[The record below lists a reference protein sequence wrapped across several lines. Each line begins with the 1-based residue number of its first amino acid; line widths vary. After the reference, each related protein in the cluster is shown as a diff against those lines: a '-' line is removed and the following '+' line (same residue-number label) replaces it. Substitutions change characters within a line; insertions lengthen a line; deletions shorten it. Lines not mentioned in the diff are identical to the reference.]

1 MLNAERQK
9 KGAMM
14 KYQDR
19 WEVLEAVGKGGQGEV
34 YRVRD
39 KTKPSLDLVDFF
51 RALENGINL
60 KKGMES
66 ADKRS
71 KKGHLREL
79 FYDSNLG
86 IKDSLEKAVKELV
99 GAEDFS
105 NQGALKVL
113 RTPNEARNFGD
124 SEERLKREIE
134 AMESISHPNLLK
146 VEDYSTDEKWF
157 VSKYYS
163 QGTLQKRLGLFTG
176 RLEEALTA
184 ILPVVD
190 GVAKLH
196 EKKRVHR
203 DIKPENIFVDDNEEL
218 VLGDF
223 GLVFFSDRQQTR
235 LSGTFENVGSYDWM
249 APWARNIQLEEVT
262 PKSDVFSLG
271 KVIWSMVANRPI
283 FPHWNHRKNE
293 HNVQVMFGDKPEMEF
308 LNRLL
313 DKCIVEEAED
323 CTLIDAGY
331 LGRWI
336 NMILESLRMG
346 ADPIEKVRR
355 RCRVC
360 GLGRYKQIADF
371 KETDIERLK
380 FFGLRPERLATFNI
394 FTCNT
399 CGHVQLFFS
408 PNNEEVPRAWEHLYR
423 ELLE

>member
-1 MLNAERQK
+1 
-9 KGAMM
+9 M
-14 KYQDR
+14 KYEDR
-19 WEVLEAVGKGGQGEV
+19 WEVLGSIGKGGQGEV

-39 KTKPSLDLVDFF
+39 KTKTNLDLFTFF

-60 KKGMES
+60 TRGKENRDRAQDVLK
-66 ADKRS
+66 
-71 KKGHLREL
+71 EL
-79 FYDSNLG
+79 LDDSSLG
-86 IKDSLEKAVKELV
+86 IKDSLEKTMKELV

-146 VEDYSTDEKWF
+146 VEDYNTEEKWF

-163 QGTLQKRLGLFTG
+163 QGTLEKRLGSFTG

-196 EKKRVHR
+196 GKERVHR
-203 DIKPENIFVDDNEEL
+203 DIKPENIFVDGNGEL

-223 GLVFFSDRQQTR
+223 GLVYFADRQQTR

-249 APWARNIQLEEVT
+249 APWARNIQLEDVR

-271 KVIWSMVANRPI
+271 KVIWAMVANRPI
-283 FPHWNHRKNE
+283 FPHWDHRKNE
-293 HNVQVMFGDKPEMEF
+293 HNVQVMFSGKPEMEF

-313 DKCIVEEAED
+313 DACIVQYEED
-323 CTLIDAGY
+323 CKLLDASY
-331 LGRWI
+331 LRGWI
-336 NMILESLRMG
+336 EMILDCLRLG

-355 RCRVC
+355 QCRVC
-360 GLGRYKQIADF
+360 GMGRYRQIADF

-394 FTCNT
+394 FICNT
-399 CGHVQLFFS
+399 CGHVQLFYS
-408 PNNEEVPRAWEHLYR
+408 PNNEDIPRAWEHLYR